1 MYAYVNTFM
10 FGQVIYNTRIN
21 PISFFSIAPP
31 ISDYLLGGKFHLEN
45 KIFYVK
51 YLRKDKFNLSV

>member
-1 MYAYVNTFM
+1 MYAYVNTFI

-31 ISDYLLGGKFHLEN
+31 ISDCFLGGKFNLEN
-45 KIFYVK
+45 KIFHVK